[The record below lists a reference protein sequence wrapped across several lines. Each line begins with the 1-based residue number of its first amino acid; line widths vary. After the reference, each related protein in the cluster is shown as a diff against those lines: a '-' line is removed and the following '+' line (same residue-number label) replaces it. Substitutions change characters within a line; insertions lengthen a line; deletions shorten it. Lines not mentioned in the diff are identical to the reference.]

1 MAGVSRHPFE
11 VGRQYRNEDGV
22 YTVLRIQEPDMVI
35 QYENGRTL
43 MSSIALQARIWERIC
58 EEDAIGQAVRS
69 RSAPSSRPRG
79 GRGDQRGCE
88 FRGLQDAD
96 FRRGVTGTSW
106 RGRGELGG
114 QLAAQLAALS
124 GQPFESH
131 AVYRLPE
138 VYVALPQF
146 FTPGDSFRSAKFFF
160 RLDERETHHGFCVE
174 KSNEAMDASW
184 DWLRFTAAL
193 ATDKRLQAQTLVAMQ
208 ARGLAWRI
216 ETSIPGKGWSREV
229 RCVAADKG
237 GLRRQG
243 EADDAPLSWPEFVA
257 LLGAL
262 PADRWCDLYLSAQ
275 LEKTRAIELRVEL
288 AQEAA
293 AVFYA
298 LLPLYM
304 AAVRSR

>member
-1 MAGVSRHPFE
+1 MAGVFRHPFE

-43 MSSIALQARIWERIC
+43 TSAIALQARIWERIC
-58 EEDAIGQAVRS
+58 EEEANEQVTRS

-79 GRGDQRGCE
+79 VRHNREGRE
-88 FRGLQDAD
+88 FHGLQDSD
-96 FRRGVTGTSW
+96 FRHGVTGTSW
-106 RGRGELGG
+106 RGRSELGG
-114 QLAAQLAALS
+114 LLAARLAALS
-124 GQPFESH
+124 GQAFESH

-146 FTPGDSFRSAKFFF
+146 FTPGDSFKSAKFLFS
-160 RLDERETHHGFCVE
+160 LNESETHHGFYIE

-193 ATDKRLQAQTLVAMQ
+193 AADKRLQAQTLVAMQ
-208 ARGLAWRI
+208 ACSLTWRI
-216 ETSIPGKGWSREV
+216 DTSIPGNERSRDA
-229 RCVAADKG
+229 RFVAADKQS
-237 GLRRQG
+237 LRQQS
-243 EADDAPLSWPEFVA
+243 EAGDAPLSWPEFIA
-257 LLGAL
+257 LLEGV
-262 PADRWCDLYLSAQ
+262 PPDCWCDLYLATHI
-275 LEKTRAIELRVEL
+275 EKARAIELGVEL

-304 AAVRSR
+304 AAVRGR